1 MLSFSGRE
9 AVMAAV
15 VEIEVDIVLLVWW
28 VVSARKREVVR
39 KSESVSVVVTSTYL
53 EIHYS

>member
-15 VEIEVDIVLLVWW
+15 VEIEVDIECEVEVLL
-28 VVSARKREVVR
+28 
-39 KSESVSVVVTSTYL
+39 
-53 EIHYS
+53 